1 MCGRYVISDDKEIQ
15 EINSIIQGINK
26 KYNGTGLAAKTG
38 EIFPTD
44 TVPILAM
51 LREKPLLWL
60 MRWGFPKWDEK
71 GVIINARSESA
82 AEKAL
87 FSDSLIERRCVVPST
102 GFYEWRRAPD
112 GKPTKDKFL
121 FNVDNSPMLYMAA
134 IYTEAPRDGLVYRK
148 FAILTRSAN
157 ACIRDIHNRMPVILH
172 KNELVRWLK
181 DDDFVST
188 VFNRDD
194 IRLVKEAV

>member
-1 MCGRYVISDDKEIQ
+1 MCGRFVISDDKDIQ
-15 EINSIIQGINK
+15 EINKIIQEINK
-26 KYNGTGLAAKTG
+26 KYNGTGLTAKTG

-44 TVPILAM
+44 IVPILA
-51 LREKPLLWL
+51 LLGEKPSLRL

-71 GVIINARSESA
+71 GIIINARSDSA

-87 FSDSLIERRCVVPST
+87 FSDLLIERRCVVPST

-121 FNVDNSPMLYMAA
+121 FNMDNSPMLYMAA

-148 FAILTRSAN
+148 FVILTRGAN
-157 ACIRDIHNRMPVILH
+157 EYMREIHNRMPVILH

-188 VFNRDD
+188 VFKRDD